1 MVKDSK
7 PVEQNTIVST
17 PDNRTTI
24 VNVTPCETVDEWTY
38 NPGYGQFFT
47 TLRFE
52 SGALK
57 SIKYGAR
64 VP

>member
-1 MVKDSK
+1 M
-7 PVEQNTIVST
+7 NIVRSASW
-17 PDNRTTI
+17 
-24 VNVTPCETVDEWTY
+24 CEAVDEWTY